1 MKAKIEAGGNEWYL
15 TLIPET
21 QDDEIMIGVMGRS
34 LVRDPHKIYCRE
46 IGYMQP
52 NLLFNIEKENT

>member
-1 MKAKIEAGGNEWYL
+1 MKAIIDPGDNEWYL

-21 QDDEIMIGVMGRS
+21 QDDGMMVGVMGRYV
-34 LVRDPHKIYCRE
+34 LRDPHKISCQE

-52 NLLFNIEKENT
+52 NLQFMIEKDKK